1 MADQQHCPTGVV
13 QPGQDLKMLGRAGQV
28 QAVQFDDAAP
38 IAGRARRPPGGLA
51 GAASGRRNDQI
62 KPNSLPADLLPGL
75 LGLPGAALFEAT
87 REIVLGAIR
96 PSLAVA
102 EDEQGF
108 HAIAVRQI

>member
-13 QPGQDLKMLGRAGQV
+13 QPGQDLKMPSQSGQV
-28 QAVQFDDAAP
+28 QAVQFDGAAR
-38 IAGRARRPPGGLA
+38 IAGRARRPLGGLA

-62 KPNSLPADLLPGL
+62 KPNSLPDNLLPGL
-75 LGLPGAALFEAT
+75 LGLSAAAFFEAT

-102 EDEQGF
+102 EDE
-108 HAIAVRQI
+108 

>member
-13 QPGQDLKMLGRAGQV
+13 QPGQDLEMPSQSGQV
-28 QAVQFDDAAP
+28 QAVQSDDAAR
-38 IAGRARRPPGGLA
+38 IAGRARRPLGGLA
-51 GAASGRRNDQI
+51 GAAGGRRNDYI
-62 KPNSLPADLLPGL
+62 EPNPLPTDLLPGL
-75 LGLPGAALFEAT
+75 LGLPGAAFFEAT

-108 HAIAVRQI
+108 HAIAARQI